1 MSKHT
6 PTPWGI
12 ELDTC
17 ITLGEDNDSWNE
29 QGNPWHAEAY
39 GQGAETDKANAEH
52 IVKCVNENERLHA
65 ERDELVA
72 ALEELL
78 EAYTPGE
85 DEHCDDTAEWDRA
98 RAILAKVKS

>member
-1 MSKHT
+1 MSARKHT
-6 PTPWGI
+6 PTPWGV

-17 ITLGEDNDSWNE
+17 ITLGEDNDSWDE

-39 GQGAETDKANAEH
+39 GQGAETDQANAEF
-52 IVKCVNENERLHA
+52 IVRAVNA
-65 ERDELVA
+65 YDELVA

-85 DEHCDDTAEWDRA
+85 DERCDDTAEWDRA